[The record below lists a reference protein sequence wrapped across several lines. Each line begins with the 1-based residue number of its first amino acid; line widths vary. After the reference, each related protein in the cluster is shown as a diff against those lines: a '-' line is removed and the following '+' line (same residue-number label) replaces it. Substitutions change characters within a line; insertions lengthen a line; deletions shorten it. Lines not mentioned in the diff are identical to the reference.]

1 MSGLFQSYNTSVFWS
16 SSDFCVLCSR
26 GEQNFTRLVMF
37 WIFSA
42 ATNYLLLEQKE
53 NISLDFEVAAL

>member
-1 MSGLFQSYNTSVFWS
+1 
-16 SSDFCVLCSR
+16 
-26 GEQNFTRLVMF
+26 MF